1 MAKLSYDKI
10 LKSLLDEEEV
20 LKFPYFSNDTALE
33 LGFAL
38 VEQALREKAP
48 MTIDIT
54 RNGQQLFHAALP
66 GTLVDNDRWVER
78 KNRVVNQLHHSSMY
92 YHYYLLQEGK
102 TIDER
107 YHISA
112 YEYSPYGGAFPMI
125 VEGTGVIG
133 TITVSGLP
141 QEEDHRFVT
150 EGIRN
155 YLKKRRMP

>member
-10 LKSLLDEEEV
+10 LKSLLDEEEA
-20 LKFPYFSNDTALE
+20 LKFPYFSNDTALD

-38 VEQALREKAP
+38 VEQARREKAP

-92 YHYYLLQEGK
+92 YHYYLLREGK
-102 TIDER
+102 TEVSPDAPPHPDSRVESLQGSVLGAPR
-107 YHISA
+107 AADPADGHFFRRLYH
-112 YEYSPYGGAFPMI
+112 
-125 VEGTGVIG
+125 
-133 TITVSGLP
+133 
-141 QEEDHRFVT
+141 H
-150 EGIRN
+150 
-155 YLKKRRMP
+155 